1 MVNLTSN
8 SKQKWAIDT
17 DYKNRIYTL
26 HEEIVNKNVKMQLKH
41 LIISLYLLFFA
52 RKDKEPV
59 KNYHTTALQIS
70 KWCGNYQK
78 TNLFIHYEFSNLH
91 IKKVSLLQKKY

>member
-26 HEEIVNKNVKMQLKH
+26 HEEIVNKNATKASNYF
-41 LIISLYLLFFA
+41 IIPIVLRSQRQRA
-52 RKDKEPV
+52 R
-59 KNYHTTALQIS
+59 
-70 KWCGNYQK
+70 
-78 TNLFIHYEFSNLH
+78 
-91 IKKVSLLQKKY
+91 

>member
-8 SKQKWAIDT
+8 SKQKRAIDT

-26 HEEIVNKNVKMQLKH
+26 LEEIVNKNVKMQ

-59 KNYHTTALQIS
+59 KNYHTAALQIS

-91 IKKVSLLQKKY
+91 IKKVSLSQKKY